1 MEFADALGF
10 DGVCL
15 NEHHQTAYGMM
26 PIPGVLA
33 GALARSVKRGKLAIL
48 GRALPLLN
56 NPLMVAE
63 EYAML
68 DNLTR
73 GRFIAGFVRGIG
85 AEYHAMGINPV
96 LSQERYAEAH
106 DLIVRAWTRARAVR
120 LRGQALPV
128 QLREPVAAALSDAAS
143 ADLDSLAG
151 LVEHHQMGGAEALH
165 LCADALADRGG
176 GALLPDVSRRGRE
189 GRLHALPRPARLVEH
204 DLRRRDRREGDARG
218 EAASRGAG
226 QPFPEDAGRDAAAAG
241 LHQYRIDEARAR
253 RTRSPAR
260 PCRSRT

>member
-1 MEFADALGF
+1 MELADTLGF

-33 GALARSVKRGKLAIL
+33 GALARSVKRAKLAIL

-85 AEYHAMGINPV
+85 AEYHAMGVNPV
-96 LSQERYAEAH
+96 LLAGALRGGARP
-106 DLIVRAWTRARAVR
+106 DRARLDRARAVR

-151 LVEHHQMGGAEALH
+151 LVA
-165 LCADALADRGG
+165 
-176 GALLPDVSRRGRE
+176 
-189 GRLHALPRPARLVEH
+189 ARSAG
-204 DLRRRDRREGDARG
+204 RRRSATPMPRR
-218 EAASRGAG
+218 
-226 QPFPEDAGRDAAAAG
+226 
-241 LHQYRIDEARAR
+241 
-253 RTRSPAR
+253 
-260 PCRSRT
+260 